1 MRVSDICSS
10 SVVAVDV
17 GDSLAT
23 AVGRMLDE
31 DVGSAVVV
39 DAEEPVGILT
49 KSDVLRAAH
58 RTDEPLSSIP
68 VRAAASAPLVTVGPS
83 ATARRA
89 AEMLDDHDIHR
100 LVVVDDLDVVGIV
113 STTDIVRNYGG
124 IRSDAQ
130 KRADAEYD
138 WLTREDVE

>member
-10 SVVAVDV
+10 SVVTVDV

-23 AVGRMLDE
+23 AVERMLDE
-31 DVGSAVVV
+31 DVGSAVVA
-39 DAEEPVGILT
+39 DGGEPAGIVT
-49 KSDVLRAAH
+49 KSDVLRAAY

-83 ATARRA
+83 TTARRA

-100 LVVVDDLDVVGIV
+100 LVVVDGLDVVGIV
-113 STTDIVRNYGG
+113 STTDLVRNYGG
-124 IRSDAQ
+124 IRSDAR

-138 WLTREDVE
+138 WLTREDVQ

>member
-10 SVVAVDV
+10 SVVTD
-17 GDSLAT
+17 G
-23 AVGRMLDE
+23 G
-31 DVGSAVVV
+31 
-39 DAEEPVGILT
+39 EPAGIVT
-49 KSDVLRAAH
+49 KSDVLRAAY
-58 RTDEPLSSIP
+58 RSNEPLSSIP

-83 ATARRA
+83 TTARRA
-89 AEMLDDHDIHR
+89 AEMLDDHGIHR
-100 LVVVDDLDVVGIV
+100 LVVLDGLDVVGIV